1 MLDLTVDTQALAL
14 SLKGRASSDLLK
26 ATSVG
31 EVYIMFSLRC
41 NLRCKVCSWWG
52 IKGPCRKK
60 GFLNKYK
67 ASLSQEDLERF
78 AQEVMAFHPK
88 TVTFSGGEPLL
99 SAHWYNLAQCFKK
112 QGVRVSVTTN
122 GVYLLK
128 NMDKAVRVLD
138 QVSLSLGGPPSIL
151 HLIREDSPAHFK
163 TIVKGLAALTLYKK
177 KHANRPR
184 LNMLYTISDLSYAH
198 MGEFIAFMQ
207 NAGIAVDNYH
217 FQHLMFINRQTLK
230 MQEKFLRDKLNI
242 TALELWP
249 GYTYSPGYIDF
260 SRFIAEIR
268 KVKKLR
274 AVSFSPDLYPD
285 EIIPYYKDN
294 RGALHYCRY
303 CTAPWHQVN
312 VMPNGDIYVCHDVF
326 IGNIKE
332 HSFSEIWN
340 GRQAQKVRALFSKSL
355 SPGCKGCFYHYAER
369 AQ

>member
-1 MLDLTVDTQALAL
+1 MLDLKVDTQALAL

-26 ATSVG
+26 SASVG

-52 IKGPCRKK
+52 IHGPCRKR

-67 ASLSQEDLERF
+67 ASLSKKDLERF
-78 AQEVMAFHPK
+78 AQEIMAFHPK

-99 SAHWYNLAQCFKK
+99 SPRWYSLAQRFKK

-128 NMDKAVRVLD
+128 NMDKVVRVLD

-151 HLIREDSPAHFK
+151 HLIREDSPVHFK
-163 TIVKGLAALTLYKK
+163 AILKGVAALTRYKK

-184 LNMLYTISDLSYAH
+184 LNVLYTISDLSYAY
-198 MGEFIAFMQ
+198 MGEFIEFMS
-207 NAGIAVDNYH
+207 NAGITVDKYH
-217 FQHLMFINRQTLK
+217 FQHLMFISRQTLE
-230 MQEKFLRDKLNI
+230 MQRKFLREKFNI
-242 TALELWP
+242 TSLELWP
-249 GYTYSPGYIDF
+249 GYTYHPADIDF
-260 SRFIAEIR
+260 SRFISEIK
-268 KVKKLR
+268 KVKKNPS
-274 AVSFSPDLYPD
+274 VTFSPDLYPD

-294 RGALHYCRY
+294 RGALHYSRY

-326 IGNIKE
+326 IGNIME
-332 HSFSEIWN
+332 RPFSEIWN
-340 GRQAQKVRALFSKSL
+340 GAEAQKVRSQFLKGL
-355 SPGCKGCFYHYAER
+355 SPACKGCFYHYSER
-369 AQ
+369 TR